1 MSDTHHFVQYHNP
14 DLMGGPYK
22 PSQKEFAIFT
32 DKFFTMLQDA
42 TVWLVTG
49 ENRPR
54 QYYLCS
60 RFCVEKVEH
69 KNGGRFRYRVSGVVG
84 RDFDPL
90 IEIGELPWFSELRK
104 ATGNFAWFQH
114 IRSQAII
121 RGLEKTAASGDT
133 C

>member
-1 MSDTHHFVQYHNP
+1 MNYMDHFVQYHNP

-32 DKFFTMLQDA
+32 DRLFTMLQGA

-54 QYYLCS
+54 RYYLCS
-60 RFCVEKVEH
+60 TFCVEKVGHE
-69 KNGGRFRYRVSGVVG
+69 NIGRFHYRVSGAVG
-84 RDFDPL
+84 RNFDPF
-90 IEIGELPWFSELRK
+90 IEIGELQWFSELRK

-114 IRSQAII
+114 IRSQVII
-121 RGLEKTAASGDT
+121 RGLEKITASLLT
-133 C
+133 R